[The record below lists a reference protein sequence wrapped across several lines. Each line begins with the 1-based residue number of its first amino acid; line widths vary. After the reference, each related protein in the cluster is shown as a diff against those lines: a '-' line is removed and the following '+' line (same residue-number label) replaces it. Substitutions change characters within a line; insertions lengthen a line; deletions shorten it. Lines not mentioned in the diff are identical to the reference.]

1 MSSKGTGYSLA
12 LGIVV
17 AFIGYILWQITIGI
31 DTKSDDITT
40 ILTNSGDGSAMIQ
53 ASSIL
58 ICVGLVVHLT
68 GLISTRGTAVG
79 SMESIGILSI
89 AAAIALWVANIGLGI
104 SLAEM
109 GEKFTAAMAGA
120 AAGNAEAAATA
131 STIGTAGGFT
141 QAANVATSTM
151 GALLAGI
158 GWLCIGLAYRGN
170 DTKGVI
176 SFIPLGLLAIIMGLI
191 LIVSNIIITTV
202 VSVEAASQ
210 LSGIGFIL
218 IVIWSVSRGLQIA
231 KD

>member
-1 MSSKGTGYSLA
+1 
-12 LGIVV
+12 
-17 AFIGYILWQITIGI
+17 
-31 DTKSDDITT
+31 
-40 ILTNSGDGSAMIQ
+40 
-53 ASSIL
+53 
-58 ICVGLVVHLT
+58 
-68 GLISTRGTAVG
+68 
-79 SMESIGILSI
+79 
-89 AAAIALWVANIGLGI
+89 
-104 SLAEM
+104 M

>member
-53 ASSIL
+53 TASIL
-58 ICVGLVVHLT
+58 ICVGMVVHLT
-68 GLISTRGTAVG
+68 GLISTRGTATG

-131 STIGTAGGFT
+131 SNRNCRRFCSSCKRSNFYYGSI
-141 QAANVATSTM
+141 TSWNWM
-151 GALLAGI
+151 ALH
-158 GWLCIGLAYRGN
+158 RF
-170 DTKGVI
+170 
-176 SFIPLGLLAIIMGLI
+176 S
-191 LIVSNIIITTV
+191 
-202 VSVEAASQ
+202 
-210 LSGIGFIL
+210 
-218 IVIWSVSRGLQIA
+218 LQR
-231 KD
+231 K